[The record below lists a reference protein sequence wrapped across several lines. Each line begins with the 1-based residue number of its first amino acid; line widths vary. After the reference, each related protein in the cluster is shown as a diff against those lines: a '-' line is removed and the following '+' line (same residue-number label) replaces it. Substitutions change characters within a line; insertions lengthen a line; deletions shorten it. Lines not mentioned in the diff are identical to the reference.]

1 MPRSKAPTACSRH
14 RTEAMFNLRM
24 TRCQFP
30 DGCTSKAHANTTTLA
45 GKDEAL
51 SPLCKKH
58 LVWYQKVGQECGLEI
73 SNIFIETNDGF
84 VDTTSG
90 AWIGA
95 EAMDGGDEGEGADY
109 DEGSNVDQEPRSD
122 QASKQAARTV
132 TVPVTEEDRPGRRDD
147 VGHVNDMRHE
157 S

>member
-1 MPRSKAPTACSRH
+1 MIC
-14 RTEAMFNLRM
+14 
-24 TRCQFP
+24 CQFP

-58 LVWYQKVGQECGLEI
+58 LIWYRKVGQECGFEI
-73 SNIFIETNDGF
+73 SNIFIETNDDF

-95 EAMDGGDEGEGADY
+95 EAVNGGDEGEGTDS
-109 DEGSNVDQEPRSD
+109 DEDSNSDQGSRSD
-122 QASKQAARTV
+122 QAAGQAT
-132 TVPVTEEDRPGRRDD
+132 
-147 VGHVNDMRHE
+147 
-157 S
+157 